1 MKNSFQNH
9 SKKVSFWPEASFEI
23 FADFSHKIRI
33 SILAM
38 WDTMATLG
46 FLCQKITSGIFSL
59 ATLT

>member
-1 MKNSFQNH
+1 MKNSFHNH
-9 SKKVSFWPEASFEI
+9 GKKVSFWPEASFEKY
-23 FADFSHKIRI
+23 ADFSHKIRI

-46 FLCQKITSGIFSL
+46 LFCQNIASGIFSL